1 MRNQSGRKKSRKKKE
16 GGRNY
21 DRIIRMVCGHGRCS
35 LGSEFIELAGGDA
48 LVNPHADFLS
58 NEHGITM
65 LRVQAIAQ
73 FLEPCRDL
81 IKMNGLLLAISLN
94 HIHVAT
100 LL

>member
-1 MRNQSGRKKSRKKKE
+1 MRSQSQEGKKLGKK
-16 GGRNY
+16 GGERNY

-35 LGSEFIELAGGDA
+35 LGSEFVELARGDA

-58 NEHGITM
+58 NEHRITM

-81 IKMNGLLLAISLN
+81 IKMNRLLLAISLN
-94 HIHVAT
+94 DIHVAT